1 MPSAQP
7 DKDRPGP
14 RRSGCQN
21 AVGFEIDLSDPE
33 GCARCDLSIRP
44 DHLNSQDV
52 LHGGI
57 IAMLLD
63 VACGNAASAWFDREA
78 HPVVLT
84 VSLNISY
91 VSAVNR
97 GRVTAIGRP
106 AGGGHKLAHISG
118 ELRHENGDLIA
129 TAAGVFKR
137 KAVAKQS

>member
-1 MPSAQP
+1 MHSARH
-7 DKDRPGP
+7 DGDGRV

-21 AVGFEIDLSDPE
+21 AVGYEIDLSHPD
-33 GCARCDLSIRP
+33 GHARCHLDIRS

-63 VACGNAASAWFDREA
+63 VACGNAASAWFDREE

-84 VSLNISY
+84 ISLNTNY
-91 VSAVNR
+91 VAAVDA
-97 GRVTAIGRP
+97 GRVTAVGRT
-106 AGGGHKLAHISG
+106 AGGGRKLVHVNG
-118 ELRHENGDLIA
+118 ELHHEDGTLIA

-137 KAVAKQS
+137 HKLAR